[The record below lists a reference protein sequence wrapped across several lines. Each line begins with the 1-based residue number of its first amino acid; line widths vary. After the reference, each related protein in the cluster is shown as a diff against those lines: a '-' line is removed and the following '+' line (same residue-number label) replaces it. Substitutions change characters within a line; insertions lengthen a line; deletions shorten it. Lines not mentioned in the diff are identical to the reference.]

1 MSATLSLLAD
11 RLFDRPLL
19 VEASKGAAIVTALAD
34 RLEVA
39 GALPAPSA
47 PYRRPNRAASFDKV
61 SGIAVLP
68 VIGTLVHRGDSLDAL
83 SGVVSYVRLQ
93 NDLTALLAEPSV
105 TGILLDI
112 DSGGGEV
119 AGLQELADFLLAAR
133 AIKPIWAFANT
144 RAASAAYWLA
154 ACCERVIVAPHGAV
168 GSIGVL
174 VQHQDVSKALEK
186 RGVVTSFVFAG
197 RHKVDGNPFEPLP
210 DSVRARLQTQVD
222 ALYAEFVATVAK
234 AREIEPVIVRGT
246 EALMIGAEQAVT
258 IGLADAVGT
267 YGATLQ
273 AFAEELGAVQATPTQ
288 RRFA

>member
-1 MSATLSLLAD
+1 MSATLSFLAD

-19 VEASKGAAIVTALAD
+19 LEASKGAAIVNALAD

-39 GALPAPSA
+39 GALPAPPK
-47 PYRRPNRAASFDKV
+47 PYRRPNRTATLDKAS
-61 SGIAVLP
+61 GMAVLP

-105 TGILLDI
+105 MGIMLEI

-119 AGLQELADFLLAAR
+119 AGLQELADFLIAAR
-133 AIKPIWAFANT
+133 AIKPIWAFANV

-197 RHKVDGNPFEPLP
+197 KHKVDGNPFEPLP
-210 DSVRARLQTQVD
+210 DTVRARLQAQVD
-222 ALYAEFVATVAK
+222 ALYAEFVGTVAK
-234 AREIEPVIVRGT
+234 ARKVDPDIVRGT
-246 EALMIGAEQAVT
+246 EALMVDAERAVT
-258 IGLADAVGT
+258 IGLADAIGT

-273 AFAEELGAVQATPTQ
+273 AFAEELGAVQAPPSL
-288 RRFA
+288 RRLA